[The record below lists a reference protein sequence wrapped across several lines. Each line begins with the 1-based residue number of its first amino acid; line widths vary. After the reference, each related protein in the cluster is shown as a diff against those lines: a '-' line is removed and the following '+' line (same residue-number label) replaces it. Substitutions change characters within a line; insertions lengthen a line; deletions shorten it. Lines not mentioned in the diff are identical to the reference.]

1 MEMLTGSIAFFLM
14 TAIIEGINLD
24 TDLLTR
30 LPLRQL
36 VGEQTVVALRAVA
49 SHKQWM
55 LPVNIEENGYTMTN
69 GPSVLSICE
78 AALSQFSD
86 PPHSEVTKSLSV
98 RTAGQS
104 APIGSSNYLRDFL
117 HLVEGLRENG
127 SSRPAGERSANRP
140 SSDRVRIKGDSET
153 DGYEFYLRFCRIT
166 CAIRSSQFRLLNLTN

>member
-24 TDLLTR
+24 TDPLTR

-78 AALSQFSD
+78 AAQVL
-86 PPHSEVTKSLSV
+86 
-98 RTAGQS
+98 
-104 APIGSSNYLRDFL
+104 L
-117 HLVEGLRENG
+117 HVNWHE
-127 SSRPAGERSANRP
+127 SF
-140 SSDRVRIKGDSET
+140 V
-153 DGYEFYLRFCRIT
+153 C
-166 CAIRSSQFRLLNLTN
+166 